1 MRKHLPSLNQLRAF
15 EATARHLSFSKAA
28 DELHVT
34 HAAISHQVKA
44 LEDFLETRLFDR
56 LTRSIKLT
64 DKAEKYYQAAKEALD
79 IIETS
84 TAVFFQDRASGVLK
98 ISVAPSFA
106 TRWLLPKLEDF
117 QKQYENLKVQIEP
130 SIEVIDFQENDLD
143 LAIRHGKGRWPGLVS
158 TKLFEELL
166 VPVASPALIE
176 SMNNEAFWLGSLVG
190 ASPRKNEWK
199 NWVES
204 LTEKPAP
211 NLNIIFYPTQ
221 ALALDA
227 AIEGGGIALADRRLI
242 EKDILENRLSILK
255 DFSLPNKQ
263 GFYISYRKGS
273 NVEAKIKVFCAWI
286 IDQLQ

>member
-34 HAAISHQVKA
+34 HAAVSHQVKA

-64 DKAEKYYQAAKEALD
+64 DIAEKYYQDARQALD

-84 TAVFFQDRASGVLK
+84 TAVFFQDRVSGVLK

-106 TRWLLPKLEDF
+106 TRWLLPKLTDF
-117 QKQYENLKVQIEP
+117 QKQYENLKVQLEP
-130 SIEVIDFQENDLD
+130 AIEVTDFQKNDLD
-143 LAIRHGKGRWPGLVS
+143 LAIRHGKGRWPGLKS

-166 VPVASPALIE
+166 VPVAAPSLIN
-176 SMNNEAFWLGSLVG
+176 SMSNEAFWLEPLVG
-190 ASPRKNEWK
+190 ASPRKHEWK

-204 LTEKPAP
+204 FTRKPAP
-211 NLNIIFYPTQ
+211 NLNIILYPTQ

-242 EKDILENRLSILK
+242 GNDVFENRLNILK
-255 DFSLPNKQ
+255 DFSFPNKQ
-263 GFYISYRKGS
+263 GFYICYRKGS
-273 NVEAKIKVFCAWI
+273 NVEAKIKVFYTWI